1 MEQETVHVLLHML
14 YSNLY
19 WLGCLGQVL
28 HYSIWSCFLSVE
40 WSSILMAGLLMM
52 IKALALIVNVN
63 KIYCHRKSASNYED
77 SVLCAQKYCSLRVC
91 VSLVQVI

>member
-1 MEQETVHVLLHML
+1 MHVLLYML

-28 HYSIWSCFLSVE
+28 HYSVWSCFLSVE
-40 WSSILMAGLLMM
+40 WSSILMAGLLM

-63 KIYCHRKSASNYED
+63 KINYHHKSASNYED